1 VEKEQFNS
9 SGAGGIIKLNGAAP
23 ASELAK
29 PMCPMSGQS
38 ARPSS
43 GDGAIKGQIVGRSN
57 GEGRGA
63 ICRAIKPNEKT

>member
-9 SGAGGIIKLNGAAP
+9 SGAGGVINLNGIARAL
-23 ASELAK
+23 EVAK
-29 PMCPMSGQS
+29 PMCPLSGQS

-43 GDGAIKGQIVGRSN
+43 GDGASNGQIVGRSN

-63 ICRAIKPNEKT
+63 TCRAVKPNG